1 MIAATQPSRGQEA
14 GPSASLAGFAAG
26 LAFEAIPQA
35 ALDTARMHILD
46 ALGIAV
52 ASTTFPFAGPTLAAV
67 EALSGGGRGTVIGS
81 PVGVSPR
88 DAALANGVLM
98 HGLDYDDTHL
108 QAIVHATVAVLPA
121 VLATAEET
129 GASGRDALA
138 AFCIGMEAAVRLG
151 AAVKGGF
158 HHTGFHA
165 TGVVAHFASA
175 LAVGRLI
182 GASAADHVNA
192 LGIAASTASG
202 IQVFLEEGAWT
213 KRLHPGWAA
222 AGGITAARLAQA
234 GFKGPTRALEGKFGL
249 FETHLHRWAAEVDLG
264 FLTSGLG
271 EVWMMTDTALKP
283 YPVCHFIH
291 GAADAALE
299 LREELGAAEIAE
311 IEIRLPRDTLPIVAE
326 PIEAK
331 RRARNEYEAKFSAPF
346 VVASTLLR
354 GRFGLADLSDAAI
367 ADPATQALAARC
379 NCVADP
385 DSLFPEY
392 FSGGVAL
399 RLADGRRLER
409 HVPINSGAGAR
420 RMTLDETSAKFFLNA
435 RLALDEGRAAAI
447 RAATLDLEAGGVA
460 PLMQA
465 LRG

>member
-1 MIAATQPSRGQEA
+1 VLDIARK
-14 GPSASLAGFAAG
+14 
-26 LAFEAIPQA
+26 
-35 ALDTARMHILD
+35 HILD

-67 EALSGGGRGTVIGS
+67 EALSAGGRGTVIGS
-81 PVGVSPR
+81 AVGVAPR
-88 DAALANGVLM
+88 DAAMANGVLM

-121 VLATAEET
+121 VLAVGERQ

-165 TGVVAHFASA
+165 TGVLAHFSSA
-175 LAVGRLI
+175 LAAGRLT
-182 GASAADHVNA
+182 GASEADHVNA

-222 AGGITAARLAQA
+222 AGGMTAACLAQA
-234 GFKGPTRALEGKFGL
+234 GFKGPSRALEGRFGL
-249 FETHLHRWAAEVDLG
+249 FETHLHHWAAEVDPR
-264 FLTSGLG
+264 FLTEGLG
-271 EVWMMTDTALKP
+271 EVWMLADTALKP

-299 LREELGAAEIAE
+299 LRDELGGAEIAAV
-311 IEIRLPRDTLPIVAE
+311 EIRLPRDTLAIVAE

-354 GRFGLADLSDAAI
+354 GRFGLADLSEAAI
-367 ADPATQALAARC
+367 ADPATRALAARC
-379 NCVADP
+379 SCLADP
-385 DSLFPEY
+385 DSRFPEY

-399 RLADGRRLER
+399 RLADGRVLSK

-420 RMTLDETSAKFFLNA
+420 RMSLDETSAKFFLNA
-435 RLALDEGRAAAI
+435 GLARDAAGAAAI
-447 RAATLDLEAGGVA
+447 RAAVLDLESGGLA